1 MTWWTAH
8 NKEGRSADDVVF
20 VREGFNWWALLFP
33 LPWLAVQG
41 MWIVLLVALGA
52 QFAIW
57 AIAEALGFGEAM
69 RLIFSCAINLIL
81 GFEGNSLLRWTYER
95 RGFEARGLVQGD
107 DLEAAEYRF
116 FTKIGVP
123 LVNEPAAAPMPV
135 LSSRWKAEQPDF
147 IFPGFGRS

>member
-1 MTWWTAH
+1 
-8 NKEGRSADDVVF
+8 
-20 VREGFNWWALLFP
+20 
-33 LPWLAVQG
+33 

-57 AIAEALGFGEAM
+57 AIAEALGFGEVM
-69 RLIFSCAINLIL
+69 RVIFSCAINLVL

-95 RGFEARGLVQGD
+95 RGFKGLGLVQGD

-116 FTKIGVP
+116 FTEFGP
-123 LVNEPAAAPMPV
+123 PADAAPAPRA
-135 LSSRWKAEQPDF
+135 LPARSSRWKAEQPDF